1 MGQALLQL
9 PMTTEEFLAWDA
21 TQTLRHEFM
30 RGEIFAM
37 AGGEDRNNTAALN
50 IAFALRQHLRGSACR
65 V

>member
-1 MGQALLQL
+1 
-9 PMTTEEFLAWDA
+9 MTAEEFLAWDK

-50 IAFALRQHLRGSACR
+50 LVFALRQHLRGSACR